1 MSMGQDIE
9 GTRGKCAGFLAPAVK
24 ALSVLILTVFFLA
37 VVFFG
42 QDFLPERFAD
52 ASPGVFIFLISGL
65 LMILLNIMY
74 FAWQI
79 LLAMTY
85 KPYEA
90 PEDEELPGCAVIIPA
105 YNEGKSVTEAL
116 ESVLRCR
123 YPAEKLE
130 IIAVN
135 DGSEDDTWYWI
146 EEAVKRSGGRI
157 RAINLPRNCGKRQ
170 ALYTGIA
177 ASKSEIIV
185 TFDSDSIAE
194 EGTLRRIAAPFV
206 HDVSIG
212 AVAGNIRVRN
222 TEGGMIP
229 KMLDVSF
236 VFGFEFLRSAQSRV
250 RSVLCTPGA
259 LSAYRRSA
267 VQPFLREW
275 VDERF
280 MGHPANIGE
289 DRAITNILLREGYGV
304 VFQKTASVFTEM
316 PADYAGLCRMLIRWG
331 RSNVREN
338 LTMCRFAFRRIDF
351 SDDDLT
357 GMQINLVVQMF
368 WMIAPLVFLSYAW
381 FCFANGALAFLGGA
395 VCSIVFW
402 STLPA
407 FVYAR
412 RYNPHDSLWSYVY
425 GFFSFMTLFWISPY
439 CIFTVGQSGWLTRR
453 IACGGLGLKG
463 RETGGDMH
471 PLPR

>member
-1 MSMGQDIE
+1 MNGEKLIAEDARRHDAPVR
-9 GTRGKCAGFLAPAVK
+9 RGMPLKFAA
-24 ALSVLILTVFFLA
+24 VLILAA
-37 VVFFG
+37 VSAYDMFFG
-42 QDFLPERFAD
+42 EQCLTESLAD
-52 ASPGVFIFLISGL
+52 ASPGAFLFFLFGL
-65 LMILLNIMY
+65 LLLLLNILY

-85 KPYEA
+85 RPYDV
-90 PEDEELPGCAVIIPA
+90 PEDEDLPSCAVVIPA
-105 YNEGKSVTEAL
+105 YNEGKDVTDAL

-135 DGSEDDTWYWI
+135 DGSEDDTWYWM
-146 EEAVKRSGGRI
+146 KRAAEQSGGRI
-157 RAINLPRNCGKRQ
+157 RAVNLPRNGGKRQ
-170 ALYTGIA
+170 ALYAGISL
-177 ASKSEIIV
+177 SKADVIV

-194 EGTLRRIAAPFV
+194 EETLRQIVAPFV
-206 HDVSIG
+206 HDAGIG

-222 TEGGMIP
+222 REKGMIP

-275 VDERF
+275 VDEKF

-289 DRAITNILLREGYGV
+289 DRAITNILLREGFGV
-304 VFQKTASVFTEM
+304 VFQRTATVFTEM
-316 PADYAGLCRMLIRWG
+316 PCSYAGLCRMLIRWG

-351 SDDDLT
+351 TDDDLT
-357 GMQINLVVQMF
+357 GMQINLIVQMF
-368 WMIAPLVFLSYAW
+368 WMIAPLVFLGYTW
-381 FCFANGALAFLGGA
+381 YCFTNDAA
-395 VCSIVFW
+395 VFIRSAVLSIIFW

-412 RYNPHDSLWSYVY
+412 RYSRQDSLWSFVY
-425 GFFSFMTLFWISPY
+425 GFFSFLTLFWISPY

-453 IACGGLGLKG
+453 IAHQEFGGNMA
-463 RETGGDMH
+463 RH

>member
-1 MSMGQDIE
+1 MQQDISE
-9 GTRGKCAGFLAPAVK
+9 AKKDRASNFGPVVKSAAVLISSALFLAC
-24 ALSVLILTVFFLA
+24 
-37 VVFFG
+37 VFFG
-42 QDFLPERFAD
+42 EGFFPERLAN
-52 ASPGVFIFLISGL
+52 ASTGVFLFFTAGL
-65 LMILLNIMY
+65 LLVLLNILY

-85 KPYEA
+85 KPYDV
-90 PEDEELPGCAVIIPA
+90 PEDGKLPTCAVIIPA
-105 YNEGKSVTEAL
+105 YNEGKDVTDAL

-135 DGSEDDTWYWI
+135 DGSADDTWYWI
-146 EEAVKRSGGRI
+146 QQAAERSGGRI
-157 RAINLPRNCGKRQ
+157 RAINLPRNGGKRQ

-194 EGTLRRIAAPFV
+194 EETLRRIAAPFV
-206 HDVSIG
+206 HDRSIG

-222 TEGGMIP
+222 TDKGMIP

-275 VDERF
+275 VDETF

-316 PADYAGLCRMLIRWG
+316 PLEYGGLCRMLIRWG

-338 LTMCRFAFRRIDF
+338 LAMCRFAFRRIDF

-357 GMQINLVVQMF
+357 GMQVNLVVQMF
-368 WMIAPLVFLSYAW
+368 WMIAPLVFLTYAW
-381 FCFANGALAFLGGA
+381 YCFANDALAFLGGA

-412 RYNPHDSLWSYVY
+412 RYDRQDSLWSYVY

-439 CIFTVGQSGWLTRR
+439 CIFTVGQSGWLTRQSAGQR
-453 IACGGLGLKG
+453 S
-463 RETGGDMH
+463 RERHEIGGDMAH